1 MKIEEYLK
9 KIYTM
14 LIVVLVISVMSLM
27 IGLVNYSNTKG
38 TTNNSSTTSNGN
50 SSLNNYD
57 VSMFNEVAVGDI
69 LKFLGTS
76 NKETHILYLGRST
89 CSACVAF
96 LPNLQATQSEMNFT
110 TDYLDITKVDT
121 SSDDFTKFSNLLSK
135 EITQNVNGTTQT
147 GKISEFYGL
156 TPMIVVIKNGEAV
169 DAVVGSYSK
178 DNLQTFLKKYSVLVP
193 SYYYH

>member
-1 MKIEEYLK
+1 MKTEEYLK

-14 LIVVLVISVMSLM
+14 LIVVLVISIMSLL

-38 TTNNSSTTSNGN
+38 TTNNNSFTTTNNGSSTND
-50 SSLNNYD
+50 YD
-57 VSMFNEVAVGDI
+57 VSMFNEVSVSDI

-76 NKETHILYLGRST
+76 NKDTHILYLGRST

-96 LPNLQATQSEMNFT
+96 LPNLQATQSEMKFT

-121 SSDDFTKFSNLLSK
+121 SNDDFTKFSNLLSK

-169 DAVVGSYSK
+169 DAIVGSYSK
-178 DNLQTFLKKYSVLVP
+178 DNLQTFLKKYIG
-193 SYYYH
+193 

>member
-50 SSLNNYD
+50 SVLEGYD
-57 VSMFNEVAVGDI
+57 VSMFNEVAVSDI

-96 LPNLQATQSEMNFT
+96 
-110 TDYLDITKVDT
+110 
-121 SSDDFTKFSNLLSK
+121 
-135 EITQNVNGTTQT
+135 
-147 GKISEFYGL
+147 
-156 TPMIVVIKNGEAV
+156 
-169 DAVVGSYSK
+169 
-178 DNLQTFLKKYSVLVP
+178 
-193 SYYYH
+193 

>member
-1 MKIEEYLK
+1 MKTEEYLK

-14 LIVVLVISVMSLM
+14 LIVVLVISIMSLL

-38 TTNNSSTTSNGN
+38 TTNNNSSTTTNNG
-50 SSLNNYD
+50 SSTNDYD
-57 VSMFNEVAVGDI
+57 VSMFNEVSVSDI

-76 NKETHILYLGRST
+76 NKDTHILYLGRST

-178 DNLQTFLKKYSVLVP
+178 DNLQTFLKKYIG
-193 SYYYH
+193 

>member
-1 MKIEEYLK
+1 
-9 KIYTM
+9 M
-14 LIVVLVISVMSLM
+14 LIVVLVISIMSLL

-38 TTNNSSTTSNGN
+38 TTNNNSSTTTNNG
-50 SSLNNYD
+50 SSTNNYD
-57 VSMFNEVAVGDI
+57 VSMFNEVSVSDI

-76 NKETHILYLGRST
+76 NKDTHILYLGRST

-96 LPNLQATQSEMNFT
+96 LPNLQATQREMNFT

-178 DNLQTFLKKYSVLVP
+178 DNLQTFLKKYIG
-193 SYYYH
+193 

>member
-1 MKIEEYLK
+1 MKTEEYLK
-9 KIYTM
+9 KIYIM
-14 LIVVLVISVMSLM
+14 LIIVLVISVMSLL

-38 TTNNSSTTSNGN
+38 TTTNNSSTTTNNNG
-50 SSLNNYD
+50 SSTSDYD
-57 VSMFNEVAVGDI
+57 VSMFNEVSVSDI

-76 NKETHILYLGRST
+76 NKDTHILYLGRST

-96 LPNLQATQSEMNFT
+96 LPNLQATQREMNFT

-178 DNLQTFLKKYSVLVP
+178 DNLQTFLKKYIG
-193 SYYYH
+193 

>member
-38 TTNNSSTTSNGN
+38 TTNNSTP
-50 SSLNNYD
+50 SSSDSVLEDYD
-57 VSMFNEVAVGDI
+57 VSMFNEVSVSDI

-96 LPNLQATQSEMNFT
+96 LPGLQETQKEMNFT

-121 SSDDFTKFSNLLSK
+121 SSDDFKKFSSLLSK
-135 EITQNVNGTTQT
+135 EITQNVNGTSQT

-169 DAVVGSYSK
+169 DAIVGSYSK
-178 DNLQTFLKKYSVLVP
+178 ENLQSFLKNYLA
-193 SYYYH
+193 

>member
-38 TTNNSSTTSNGN
+38 TTNNSTTS
-50 SSLNNYD
+50 SSDSVLEDYD
-57 VSMFNEVAVGDI
+57 VSMFNEVSVSDI

-96 LPNLQATQSEMNFT
+96 LPGLQETQKEMNFT

-121 SSDDFTKFSNLLSK
+121 SSDDFKKFSGLLSK
-135 EITQNVNGTTQT
+135 EITQNVNGTNKT

-169 DAVVGSYSK
+169 DAIVGSYSK
-178 DNLQTFLKKYSVLVP
+178 ENLQSFLKNYLA
-193 SYYYH
+193 

>member
-38 TTNNSSTTSNGN
+38 TTNNSSTASNGN
-50 SSLNNYD
+50 SVLEGYD
-57 VSMFNEVAVGDI
+57 VSMFNEVAVSDI

-96 LPNLQATQSEMNFT
+96 LPGLQETQKEMDFT

-121 SSDDFTKFSNLLSK
+121 SSDDFKKFSSLLSK
-135 EITQNVNGTTQT
+135 EITQNVNGTSQT

-169 DAVVGSYSK
+169 DAIVGSYSK
-178 DNLQTFLKKYSVLVP
+178 ENLQKFLKNYLD
-193 SYYYH
+193 

>member
-1 MKIEEYLK
+1 MKIEEYLN

-14 LIVVLVISVMSLM
+14 LIIVLVVSIMSLL

-38 TTNNSSTTSNGN
+38 NTTTNKTLTPSNNGSSTSD
-50 SSLNNYD
+50 YD
-57 VSMFNEVAVGDI
+57 VSMFNAVSVSDI

-96 LPNLQATQSEMNFT
+96 LPNLQATQKEMNFT
-110 TDYLDITKVDT
+110 TDYLDITTVDT
-121 SSDDFTKFSNLLSK
+121 TSDDYKKFSNLLSK
-135 EITQNVNGTTQT
+135 EITQTVNGTSET
-147 GKISEFYGL
+147 GKISEFYGY
-156 TPMIVVIKNGEAV
+156 TPMIIVVKNGEAV

-178 DNLQTFLKKYSVLVP
+178 DNLQTFLKKYIG
-193 SYYYH
+193 

>member
-1 MKIEEYLK
+1 MKTEEYLK

-14 LIVVLVISVMSLM
+14 LIVVLVISIMSLL

-38 TTNNSSTTSNGN
+38 TTNNNSSTTTNNG
-50 SSLNNYD
+50 SSTNDYD
-57 VSMFNEVAVGDI
+57 VSMFNEVSVSDI
-69 LKFLGTS
+69 LKFFGKS
-76 NKETHILYLGRST
+76 NKDTHILYLGRST

-96 LPNLQATQSEMNFT
+96 LPNLQATQSEMKFT

-169 DAVVGSYSK
+169 DAVVGAYSK
-178 DNLQTFLKKYSVLVP
+178 DNLQTFLKQYIV
-193 SYYYH
+193 

>member
-50 SSLNNYD
+50 SVLEGYD
-57 VSMFNEVAVGDI
+57 VSMFNEVAVSDI

-96 LPNLQATQSEMNFT
+96 LPGLQETQKEMDFT

-121 SSDDFTKFSNLLSK
+121 SSDDFKKFSSLLSK
-135 EITQNVNGTTQT
+135 EITQNVNGTSQT

-169 DAVVGSYSK
+169 DAIVGSYSK
-178 DNLQTFLKKYSVLVP
+178 ENLQKFLKNYIG
-193 SYYYH
+193 

>member
-1 MKIEEYLK
+1 MKTEEYLK

-14 LIVVLVISVMSLM
+14 LIVVLVISIMSLL

-38 TTNNSSTTSNGN
+38 TTNNNSSTTTNNG
-50 SSLNNYD
+50 SSTNNYD
-57 VSMFNEVAVGDI
+57 VSMFNEVSVSDI

-76 NKETHILYLGRST
+76 NKDTHILYLGRST

-110 TDYLDITKVDT
+110 TDYLDITKVDK

-178 DNLQTFLKKYSVLVP
+178 DNLQTFLKKYIG
-193 SYYYH
+193 

>member
-38 TTNNSSTTSNGN
+38 TTNNSSTTSNGD
-50 SSLNNYD
+50 SVPENYD

-76 NKETHILYLGRST
+76 NKQTHILYLGRST

-96 LPNLQATQSEMNFT
+96 LPGLQETQKEMNFT

-121 SSDDFTKFSNLLSK
+121 SSDDFKKFSSLLSK
-135 EITQNVNGTTQT
+135 EITQNVNGTNQT

-169 DAVVGSYSK
+169 DAIVGSYSK
-178 DNLQTFLKKYSVLVP
+178 ENLQKFLKNYLV
-193 SYYYH
+193 

>member
-50 SSLNNYD
+50 SVLENYD
-57 VSMFNEVAVGDI
+57 VSMFNEVSVSDI

-76 NKETHILYLGRST
+76 NKDTHILYLGRST

-96 LPNLQATQSEMNFT
+96 LPNLQATQREMNFT

-169 DAVVGSYSK
+169 DAVVGAYSK
-178 DNLQTFLKKYSVLVP
+178 DNLQTFLKQYIG
-193 SYYYH
+193 

>member
-50 SSLNNYD
+50 SVLEGYD
-57 VSMFNEVAVGDI
+57 VSMFNEVAVSDI

-96 LPNLQATQSEMNFT
+96 LPGLQETQKEMDFT

-121 SSDDFTKFSNLLSK
+121 SSDDFKKFSSFLSK
-135 EITQNVNGTTQT
+135 EITQNVNGTSQT

-169 DAVVGSYSK
+169 DAIVGSYSK
-178 DNLQTFLKKYSVLVP
+178 ENLQKFLKNYIG
-193 SYYYH
+193 

>member
-1 MKIEEYLK
+1 MKVEEYLK

-50 SSLNNYD
+50 SVLENYD
-57 VSMFNEVAVGDI
+57 VSMFNEVAVSDI

-96 LPNLQATQSEMNFT
+96 LPNLQATQKEMNFT
-110 TDYLDITKVDT
+110 TDYLDITTVDT
-121 SSDDFTKFSNLLSK
+121 TSDDFKKFGELLSK
-135 EITQNVNGTTQT
+135 EITQSINGESQT
-147 GKISEFYGL
+147 GKISEFYGY
-156 TPMIVVIKNGEAV
+156 TPMVIVVKNGEAV
-169 DAVVGSYSK
+169 DAIVGSYSK
-178 DNLQTFLKKYSVLVP
+178 DNLQTFLKKYLG
-193 SYYYH
+193 

>member
-1 MKIEEYLK
+1 MKTEEYLK

-14 LIVVLVISVMSLM
+14 LIVVLVISIMSLL

-38 TTNNSSTTSNGN
+38 TTNNNSSTTTNNG
-50 SSLNNYD
+50 SSTNNYD
-57 VSMFNEVAVGDI
+57 VSMFNEVSVSDI

-76 NKETHILYLGRST
+76 NKDTHILYLGRST

-96 LPNLQATQSEMNFT
+96 LP
-110 TDYLDITKVDT
+110 
-121 SSDDFTKFSNLLSK
+121 SSDVFTKFSNLLSK

-169 DAVVGSYSK
+169 DAVVGAYSK
-178 DNLQTFLKKYSVLVP
+178 DNLQTFLKQYIG
-193 SYYYH
+193 

>member
-1 MKIEEYLK
+1 MKTEEYLK

-14 LIVVLVISVMSLM
+14 LIVVLVISIMSLL

-38 TTNNSSTTSNGN
+38 TTNNNSSTTTNNG
-50 SSLNNYD
+50 SSTNNYD
-57 VSMFNEVAVGDI
+57 VSMFNEISVSDI

-76 NKETHILYLGRST
+76 NKDTHILYLGRST

-96 LPNLQATQSEMNFT
+96 LPNLQATQREMNFT

-178 DNLQTFLKKYSVLVP
+178 DNLQTFLKKYIG
-193 SYYYH
+193 